1 MTTQRSDDG
10 AARTVP
16 GRTGVAA
23 GGAWEAAHRESLED
37 PEAFWL
43 RAARDVRWIR
53 RPTSALDPAAD
64 AAEGS
69 VLPRWFRGATLSTA
83 YNCLDRHVVAG
94 RGDQPA
100 LVHHSAYTGERRTL
114 TYAELLDDSARLAG
128 ALRELGVGKGDR
140 VVVHLPMVP
149 EAVVAMLAC
158 ARIGAVH
165 SVVFGG
171 FAAAELAARIDD
183 ARPVVV
189 LTASCGLEPTRVVE
203 YMPLLEAAL
212 ERAEHAPAHCVVL
225 QRPQATAA
233 LVPGRDLDWR
243 EVMRPGAAPPAECV
257 EVAATDPLYLLH
269 TSGTT
274 GRPKG
279 VVRDHGGH
287 AVALTWSVP
296 NLLGLEPGDV
306 VLTAS
311 DVGWVVGHSYIV
323 YGPLLAGCTTVLY
336 EGEPVG
342 TPDAGALWRAV
353 AEHRA
358 SVLLTAP
365 TAVRAVRAQDPDLAL
380 AAEQDLS
387 SLRALYLAGERLDP
401 DTWAWAGEHLGVPVV
416 DNWWQTETGWPI
428 ACSPRGLQELP
439 LKPGSPSVPSP
450 GYDVRVLDATGQE
463 VPPGVEGALCLRLPL
478 PPGALAGVWGG
489 DERLRASSL
498 AAHPG
503 YYVTGDGGFVD
514 TDGYVHVLGRTD
526 DVLTVA
532 GHRLSAGQ
540 LEAAVVGHPDVAECA
555 VIGVADPLRG
565 QEPRALVVLAGGTT
579 TSPED
584 VAAQV
589 VQRVRE
595 EVGPFAALRRVD
607 VVAALPKTR
616 SGKVLRR
623 TLREI
628 ADGVDAAVP
637 GTIEDRSV
645 LEDLRHVLEG

>member
-1 MTTQRSDDG
+1 MTTQEP
-10 AARTVP
+10 A
-16 GRTGVAA
+16 GRLTA
-23 GGAWEAAHRESLED
+23 GGAWEAAHRTSLED
-37 PEAFWL
+37 PEGFWL
-43 RAARDVRWIR
+43 EAARAVRWIR
-53 RPTSALDPAAD
+53 RPTRALDPAAD
-64 AAEGS
+64 EAEGA

-94 RGDQPA
+94 RGDDPA

-114 TYAELLDDSARLAG
+114 TYADLLDQSARLAG

-140 VVVHLPMVP
+140 VVVYMPMVP
-149 EAVVAMLAC
+149 EAVVGMLAC

-225 QRPQATAA
+225 QRPQATAT

-243 EVMRPGAAPPAECV
+243 DVLRPGAAQPAECV
-257 EVAATDPLYLLH
+257 EVAATDPLYVLY

-287 AVALTWSVP
+287 AVALAWSVP
-296 NLLGLEPGDV
+296 NLFGLEPGDV

-336 EGEPVG
+336 EGKPVG
-342 TPDAGALWRAV
+342 TPDAGALWRAA

-358 SVLLTAP
+358 AVVFTAP
-365 TAVRAVRAQDPDLAL
+365 TAVRAIRAQDPDLAL
-380 AAEQDLS
+380 AAEHDLS
-387 SLRALYLAGERLDP
+387 GLRALYLAGERLDP
-401 DTWAWAGEHLGVPVV
+401 DTWAWAGERLGVPVV

-428 ACSPRGLQELP
+428 ACSPRGLQDLP

-450 GYDVRVLDATGQE
+450 GYDLRVLDAEGRE
-463 VPPGVEGALCLRLPL
+463 VPAGEEGALCLRLPL
-478 PPGALAGVWGG
+478 PPGTLAGVWGG

-503 YYVTGDGGFVD
+503 YYTTGDGGSFD
-514 TDGYVHVLGRTD
+514 EDGYVRVLGRTD
-526 DVLTVA
+526 DVINVA

-540 LEAAVVGHPDVAECA
+540 LEAAVIGHPDVAECA
-555 VIGVADPLRG
+555 VVGAADPLVG
-565 QEPRALVVLAGGTT
+565 QEPRALVVLATGVTT
-579 TSPED
+579 PPEE

-589 VQRVRE
+589 VQRVRD
-595 EVGPFAALRRVD
+595 EVGAVARLRRVD

-616 SGKVLRR
+616 SGKVLRK
-623 TLREI
+623 TLREM
-628 ADGVDAAVP
+628 ADGDEPVVP

-645 LEDLRHVLEG
+645 LDGLRDVLRR

>member
-1 MTTQRSDDG
+1 MTTREPAESP
-10 AARTVP
+10 T
-16 GRTGVAA
+16 A
-23 GGAWEAAHRESLED
+23 GGAWEAAHRASLED
-37 PEAFWL
+37 PEGFWL
-43 RAARDVRWIR
+43 DAARAVRWIR
-53 RPTSALDPAAD
+53 RPETALDPAAD
-64 AAEGS
+64 AAEGAA
-69 VLPRWFRGATLSTA
+69 LPRWFRGATLSTA

-94 RGDQPA
+94 RGDDPA

-114 TYAELLDDSARLAG
+114 TYAELLDQSARLAG

-140 VVVHLPMVP
+140 VVVYMPMVP
-149 EAVVAMLAC
+149 EAVVGMLAC

-225 QRPQATAA
+225 QRPQATAT
-233 LVPGRDLDWR
+233 LVPGRDLEWR
-243 EVMRPGAAPPAECV
+243 DVLRPGAAPPAECV
-257 EVAATDPLYLLH
+257 EVAATDPLYVLY

-287 AVALTWSVP
+287 AVALSWSVP
-296 NLLGLEPGDV
+296 NLFGLAPGDV

-336 EGEPVG
+336 EGKPVG
-342 TPDAGALWRAV
+342 TPDAGALWRAA

-358 SVLLTAP
+358 AVVFTAP
-365 TAVRAVRAQDPDLAL
+365 TAVRSIRAQDPDLAL
-380 AAEQDLS
+380 ASDVDLS
-387 SLRALYLAGERLDP
+387 ELRALYLAGERLDP
-401 DTWAWAGEHLGVPVV
+401 DTWAWAGERLGVPVV

-428 ACSPRGLQELP
+428 ACSPRGLQDLP

-450 GYDVRVLDATGQE
+450 GYDLRVLDAEGRE
-463 VPPGVEGALCLRLPL
+463 VPAGEEGALCLRLPL
-478 PPGALAGVWGG
+478 PPGTLAGVWGG

-503 YYVTGDGGFVD
+503 YYTTGDGGYVD
-514 TDGYVHVLGRTD
+514 EDGYVHVLGRTD
-526 DVLTVA
+526 DVINVA

-540 LEAAVVGHPDVAECA
+540 LEAAVIGHPDVAECA
-555 VIGVADPLRG
+555 VVGAADPLVG
-565 QEPRALVVLAGGTT
+565 QEPRALVVLAKDVTT
-579 TSPED
+579 PPEE

-589 VQRVRE
+589 VQRVRD
-595 EVGPFAALRRVD
+595 EVGAVARLRRVD

-616 SGKVLRR
+616 SGKVLRK
-623 TLREI
+623 TLREM
-628 ADGVDAAVP
+628 ADGVEPVVP

-645 LEDLRHVLEG
+645 LDGLRDVLRP